1 MSDPRAICAD
11 CGHVR
16 SWHDRD
22 PGRAMPSGETAS
34 DRRCYREISGAGC
47 RCSGFRDSGEVAVL
61 AVRSGAGRSVI
72 TSILL
77 FVLLVVMGL
86 ALLYAYRSQSPSV
99 QTVGYSEAVQQINSG
114 QVRKVTIVANKA
126 TLELQNNDKQQ
137 TTLPERPEAFEKLL
151 ADYNAANPSRRVTID
166 YQQESAT
173 FSVIGSILLSLLPVL
188 LLGGFFV
195 YLRSRSRSR

>member
-1 MSDPRAICAD
+1 
-11 CGHVR
+11 VQ

-22 PGRAMPSGETAS
+22 AAHATGSGELAS
-34 DRRCYREISGAGC
+34 DRRCYREIGGAGC
-47 RCSGFRDSGEVAVL
+47 RCKGFRDSGEVA
-61 AVRSGAGRSVI
+61 AVAVPSRARGSAL
-72 TSILL
+72 TLPLLILL
-77 FVLLVVMGL
+77 LLVMGL
-86 ALLYAYRSQSPSV
+86 AMLYAYRSQTPSV

-114 QVRKVTIVANKA
+114 QVRKVTIAANKA

-137 TTLPERPEAFEKLL
+137 ATLPERPEAFEKLL
-151 ADYNAANPSRRVTID
+151 ADYNAANPSRRITID

-173 FSVIGSILLSLLPVL
+173 FSVISSILLSLLPVL